1 MENEQKSSTS
11 NNIVGVLVGILIGG
25 LVGALTML
33 LMAPQSGKDTRKQI
47 KQKGIELRDG
57 TTEMVDEAI
66 AQMQKSATKVM
77 AEGREKI
84 KELTEYGR
92 GLATEQLDRVA
103 DAAQSGKK
111 AIHNS
116 K

>member
-1 MENEQKSSTS
+1 MEKDKKPSSS
-11 NNIVGVLVGILIGG
+11 NNMLGVLAGILIGG

-57 TTEMVDEAI
+57 TTEMVEEAI
-66 AQMQKSATKVM
+66 AQVQTSASKIV
-77 AEGREKI
+77 ADGREKI
-84 KELTEYGR
+84 KELTDHGK
-92 GLATEQLDRVA
+92 GLAAEQLDRVA

-111 AIHNS
+111 AIQNS